1 MTNQRLAETY
11 LARAQELEDHA
22 QRVEE
27 NPPSIRMSP
36 RWRDTAFLRR
46 EAAWWRAHA
55 QALAE
60 AASLTTAGPLT
71 SEFAPTT
78 R

>member
-11 LARAQELEDHA
+11 LARAQELEDYA
-22 QRVEE
+22 QRVEQ
-27 NPPSIRMSP
+27 NPPSIHTSP

-55 QALAE
+55 QAVAE
-60 AASLTTAGPLT
+60 AAWLTTGP
-71 SEFAPTT
+71 SYAAE
-78 R
+78 RRG